1 MRMRNLNGKK
11 KKYEK
16 QLRKEEELL
25 KKKRKKAKRRKNRE
39 YTIVSYFFVLIFVS
53 LIGYMG
59 YFNIWAREDIISSPY
74 NSRQN
79 QAQERILRGSI
90 LSSDGQTL
98 AYTQADSEGNETR
111 IYPYGN
117 MFAHVVGYEAN
128 GKNGLEALANSF
140 LMSTHHDYIDRLKN
154 EILEQKNPGDNVVT
168 TLNTR
173 LQEVA
178 YNALGGYD
186 GAVVVMDPQTGA
198 VLASVSKPD
207 FDPNTVEANWDAL
220 VNDTTNSSLLN
231 RATQGAYPPG
241 SIFKVVMALAYLRE
255 HGTLEDFSY
264 NCTGSITQDG
274 HTIPCIYGEVHGQV
288 DFTTAFAESC
298 NTAFVQMGL
307 DLGADAIQEAA
318 EDLLFNSDLPS
329 VLGYT
334 KSSFALTSES
344 SEAEIM
350 MTAMGQGKTTVSPYH
365 MALITQAIA
374 NGGTLMEPYLVDSV
388 TNYTGTEIRRNVPK
402 SYRRLMTSD
411 EAAQLKEY
419 MTAVVEEG
427 TGSVLSG
434 SSYTA
439 AGKTGTAEYSLSDGE
454 KTHSWFMGFTNVDNP
469 DLVISV
475 ITEGSDGSA
484 SGKAVSIAKQI
495 LDSYYD

>member
-1 MRMRNLNGKK
+1 MRNLNGKK

-128 GKNGLEALANSF
+128 GKNGLEALANSS

-307 DLGADAIQEAA
+307 DLGADAIQETA
-318 EDLLFNSDLPS
+318 EDLLFNKELPIS
-329 VLGYT
+329 LDYR
-334 KSSFALTSES
+334 KSTIDVKESEGIPFLMQS
-344 SEAEIM
+344 SI
-350 MTAMGQGKTTVSPYH
+350 GQGTTLVSPMH
-365 MALITQAIA
+365 MAMITSAIA
-374 NGGTLMEPYLVDSV
+374 NGGVLMEPYYIDHVENDSGDV
-388 TNYTGTEIRRNVPK
+388 IKTTQASSYKELMSESEAQTLKSLMTEVVNSGTGT
-402 SYRRLMTSD
+402 
-411 EAAQLKEY
+411 QL
-419 MTAVVEEG
+419 
-427 TGSVLSG
+427 
-434 SSYTA
+434 
-439 AGKTGTAEYSLSDGE
+439 AGES
-454 KTHSWFMGFTNVDNP
+454 
-469 DLVISV
+469 
-475 ITEGSDGSA
+475 
-484 SGKAVSIAKQI
+484 
-495 LDSYYD
+495 

>member
-1 MRMRNLNGKK
+1 MRNLNGKK

-128 GKNGLEALANSF
+128 GKNGLEALANSS

-255 HGTLEDFSY
+255 HGTLEDFFY

-318 EDLLFNSDLPS
+318 EDLLFNKELPIS
-329 VLGYT
+329 LDYR
-334 KSSFALTSES
+334 KSTIDVKESEGIPFLMQS
-344 SEAEIM
+344 SI
-350 MTAMGQGKTTVSPYH
+350 GQGTTLVSPMH
-365 MALITQAIA
+365 MAMITSAIA
-374 NGGTLMEPYLVDSV
+374 NGGVLMEPYYIDHVENDSGDV
-388 TNYTGTEIRRNVPK
+388 IKTTQASSYKELMSESEAQTLKSLMTEVVNSGTGT
-402 SYRRLMTSD
+402 
-411 EAAQLKEY
+411 QLAGE
-419 MTAVVEEG
+419 
-427 TGSVLSG
+427 
-434 SSYTA
+434 SYTA
-439 AGKTGTAEYSLSDGE
+439 AGKTGSAEY
-454 KTHSWFMGFTNVDNP
+454 
-469 DLVISV
+469 
-475 ITEGSDGSA
+475 EGSDGSIRTHSWFIGFSNVDDPDLVVA
-484 SGKAVSIAKQI
+484 VIAEGAGTGSKAAVPIAHEI
-495 LDSYYD
+495 FNAYYYG

>member
-1 MRMRNLNGKK
+1 MNGKK

-128 GKNGLEALANSF
+128 GKNGLEALANSS

-241 SIFKVVMALAYLRE
+241 SIFKVVMALAYLRD

-307 DLGADAIQEAA
+307 DLGADAIQETA
-318 EDLLFNSDLPS
+318 EDLLFNKELPIS
-329 VLGYT
+329 LDYR
-334 KSSFALTSES
+334 KSTIDVKESEGIPFLMQS
-344 SEAEIM
+344 SI
-350 MTAMGQGKTTVSPYH
+350 GQGTTLVSPMH
-365 MALITQAIA
+365 MAMITTAIA
-374 NGGTLMEPYLVDSV
+374 TEGVLMEPYYIDHVENDSGDV
-388 TNYTGTEIRRNVPK
+388 IKTTQASSYKELMSESEAQTLKSLMTEVVNSGTGT
-402 SYRRLMTSD
+402 
-411 EAAQLKEY
+411 QLAGE
-419 MTAVVEEG
+419 
-427 TGSVLSG
+427 
-434 SSYTA
+434 SYTA
-439 AGKTGTAEYSLSDGE
+439 AGKTGSAEY
-454 KTHSWFMGFTNVDNP
+454 
-469 DLVISV
+469 
-475 ITEGSDGSA
+475 EGSDGSIRTHSWFIGFSNVDDPDLVVA
-484 SGKAVSIAKQI
+484 VIAEGAGTGSKAAVPIAHEI
-495 LDSYYD
+495 FNAYYYG